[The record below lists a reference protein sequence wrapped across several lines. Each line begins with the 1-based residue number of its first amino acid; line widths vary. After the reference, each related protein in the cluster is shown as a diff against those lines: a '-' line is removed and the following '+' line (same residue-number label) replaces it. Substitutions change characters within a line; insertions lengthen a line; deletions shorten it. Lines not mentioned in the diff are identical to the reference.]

1 MEIRGFT
8 LNGRSIILDEVH
20 TWTSPGPAVPEA
32 DAEDLVP
39 NWPRQYGKTRLRGGL
54 EVTFQPTDQMRRA
67 FGRLHAQIERR
78 RTRRLLRL
86 ARDLSLP
93 LFLVRSRFNAV
104 ERVLEAS
111 GIGDGYGGLTIPQPV
126 RPLVQ
131 LPATWPAWQP
141 PYGPIQRRPR

>member
-8 LNGRSIILDEVH
+8 LDGRTIILDEVH
-20 TWTSPGPAVPEA
+20 TWTHPGPVVPDV
-32 DAEDLVP
+32 DAEDLAL
-39 NWPRQYGKTRLRGGL
+39 NWPRQHGKSQLRGEL
-54 EVTFQPTDQMRRA
+54 QVTFQPTDQMRRA
-67 FGRLHAQIERR
+67 FGRLNAQIEQR

-126 RPLVQ
+126 RPPVQ
-131 LPATWPAWQP
+131 LPDTWPAWQP
-141 PYGPIQRRPR
+141 PYGPVPRRPR